1 MSVPITVFFIA
12 PAYLIACR
20 PRLDEHAIAIDQLAA
35 EPTLQGREGHRQ
47 HRRVEIQHRY
57 DAITAEKHPTTE
69 RQRQYRQQK
78 GEHDEYMQ
86 VHPMEDLLDQE
97 GSVRPIHFEQRSAE
111 GRGRREWVRKG
122 KHW

>member
-57 DAITAEKHPTTE
+57 AAITVEKHPTPE
-69 RQRQYRQQK
+69 RQRQYRHQP
-78 GEHDEYMQ
+78 GEADESMPVPPMVDTLAQ
-86 VHPMEDLLDQE
+86 APSVPPVHFQYP
-97 GSVRPIHFEQRSAE
+97 GRPPAQPPPSNRHQPP
-111 GRGRREWVRKG
+111 
-122 KHW
+122 

>member
-1 MSVPITVFFIA
+1 MIRHPPSSTRTDPLFPYTSLFRSVAMSVPITVFFIA

-57 DAITAEKHPTTE
+57 AAITVEKHPTPE
-69 RQRQYRQQK
+69 RQSQYRHQ
-78 GEHDEYMQ
+78 D
-86 VHPMEDLLDQE
+86 
-97 GSVRPIHFEQRSAE
+97 
-111 GRGRREWVRKG
+111 RKSTRLNSS
-122 KHW
+122 H

>member
-47 HRRVEIQHRY
+47 NRPAEIQHRY
-57 DAITAEKHPTTE
+57 AAIPDEKHPTPE
-69 RQRQYRQQK
+69 RQSHYRNPQ
-78 GEHDEYMQ
+78 GEAAQSMPVPPMVDIPAQAIYIRPDTMQ
-86 VHPMEDLLDQE
+86 NPAADRD
-97 GSVRPIHFEQRSAE
+97 P
-111 GRGRREWVRKG
+111 
-122 KHW
+122 

>member
-57 DAITAEKHPTTE
+57 AAITAEKPPTPE
-69 RQRQYRQQK
+69 RQSQYHHQQ
-78 GEHDEYMQ
+78 GEADESMP
-86 VHPMEDLLDQE
+86 VHPMVDL
-97 GSVRPIHFEQRSAE
+97 RSEEHTYELQSLMRSSYA
-111 GRGRREWVRKG
+111 VFCLK
-122 KHW
+122 KNK